1 MAEIHYLNYQLVKF
15 TFWSLL
21 MPVTT
26 PPQSCQEWNI
36 LFQNGGKWPPNNS
49 IGEKMNKNESERE
62 NATNGQRIMGKQ
74 SQKQQISEG
83 EFKFTA

>member
-1 MAEIHYLNYQLVKF
+1 
-15 TFWSLL
+15 
-21 MPVTT
+21 
-26 PPQSCQEWNI
+26 
-36 LFQNGGKWPPNNS
+36 
-49 IGEKMNKNESERE
+49 MNKNESERE